1 MDLRQMFS
9 EVGVYFQVIFHAVDL
24 VLLDSSNW

>member
-1 MDLRQMFS
+1 MNLRQKFS
-9 EVGVYFQVIFHAVDL
+9 EVSVYFQVIFHAVDL